1 MSLTQNVDL
10 ECVDAYNT
18 KHKNQEKNINVVS
31 SYRLGKFYLS

>member
-18 KHKNQEKNINVVS
+18 KHKNQEKINVVS